1 MKIKSILYML
11 VIVLTLNFV
20 SSNVVLAAAVA
31 PVPNYP
37 PNAPVATPVVTP
49 NPSVTPGPGVSEP
62 IKEDNPWYMPEWVSA
77 LMEDFQQMNQ
87 TFKDLMSGKLIHDAI
102 EGLIVSWVD
111 EMMSPL
117 YGAFAKSYLF
127 SPRVAEISLVYSGWS
142 IFSIIGLA
150 AILAGSLVLAWNVIH
165 GKKDLKK
172 MLQAFIV
179 SFVACL
185 LSLTVLNF
193 LNVLMNWITQ
203 KFLSGIIGTTDILYE
218 GLKGDQ
224 ILKSLILGA
233 DGITDAIYA
242 SKTLGEI
249 VVATEGGIFTLLMF
263 VTIVVVPLFFISV
276 LKVLVL
282 MMMAI
287 FVAIWISY
295 TAYSGKIETLIGF
308 INIYI
313 RTLLVGLISAIQYG
327 IFVRLQTDYGEGAG
341 FSSEIGVSPLV
352 FMILSI
358 LVTVILIFVFWVRPL
373 FRAIK
378 RPMTLNGGA
387 TIEKLGE
394 MGERTSTAMNSVGKR
409 LGADS
414 LQKGSL
420 SLKQKSSRIAE
431 VGKRMQTQQ
440 KGTRRNRVASKLT
453 GGISESIQGVKYTEP
468 EALVSTGTMVSVDS
482 GHLELEDDRIIE
494 SNQTVAKTLQKDKF
508 EHAEVI
514 NIKNSERA
522 DMSRLIKEIKPQY
535 GERINWNAREGKLTL
550 KGDTGEIKERING
563 EMLFTTSDVQRGYYK
578 NGLFIDTETLK
589 THVDGSEASKSEL
602 KKVKNLLPTYRKAAL
617 SADVAKEAYKQL
629 NQQVDKMPWVSKIR
643 LDNGALWIP
652 EEHVTEAEGVFKQL
666 LAKPV
671 DLVRLDLPKGNRF
684 MPALEEHIKL
694 KSKNKDLLAGLQIN
708 SKDTYVIVKKD
719 LEQAFKSAL
728 EEFRDGRTPYW
739 RTREGNIKVIV
750 DGEPVS
756 YGQAPIPGMD
766 MGSFENFQ
774 AEMINKHKS

>member
-327 IFVRLQTDYGEGAG
+327 IFVRLQTDYGEG
-341 FSSEIGVSPLV
+341 
-352 FMILSI
+352 
-358 LVTVILIFVFWVRPL
+358 
-373 FRAIK
+373 
-378 RPMTLNGGA
+378 
-387 TIEKLGE
+387 
-394 MGERTSTAMNSVGKR
+394 
-409 LGADS
+409 
-414 LQKGSL
+414 
-420 SLKQKSSRIAE
+420 
-431 VGKRMQTQQ
+431 
-440 KGTRRNRVASKLT
+440 
-453 GGISESIQGVKYTEP
+453 
-468 EALVSTGTMVSVDS
+468 
-482 GHLELEDDRIIE
+482 
-494 SNQTVAKTLQKDKF
+494 
-508 EHAEVI
+508 
-514 NIKNSERA
+514 
-522 DMSRLIKEIKPQY
+522 
-535 GERINWNAREGKLTL
+535 
-550 KGDTGEIKERING
+550 
-563 EMLFTTSDVQRGYYK
+563 
-578 NGLFIDTETLK
+578 
-589 THVDGSEASKSEL
+589 
-602 KKVKNLLPTYRKAAL
+602 
-617 SADVAKEAYKQL
+617 
-629 NQQVDKMPWVSKIR
+629 
-643 LDNGALWIP
+643 LD
-652 EEHVTEAEGVFKQL
+652 
-666 LAKPV
+666 
-671 DLVRLDLPKGNRF
+671 
-684 MPALEEHIKL
+684 
-694 KSKNKDLLAGLQIN
+694 
-708 SKDTYVIVKKD
+708 
-719 LEQAFKSAL
+719 
-728 EEFRDGRTPYW
+728 
-739 RTREGNIKVIV
+739 
-750 DGEPVS
+750 
-756 YGQAPIPGMD
+756 
-766 MGSFENFQ
+766 FQ
-774 AEMINKHKS
+774 AK